1 MPCWEPGPTRGSMW
15 FREVQ
20 DPGVR
25 SVSGGRGASGTLCS
39 PQSGWA
45 ALHLPSVAPS
55 GAQAPHLLDA
65 SQGATGGGHRGSR
78 WKHGGL

>member
-15 FREVQ
+15 FGEVQ

-25 SVSGGRGASGTLCS
+25 SVSGGRGASGTLRS
-39 PQSGWA
+39 PQSCWA

-55 GAQAPHLLDA
+55 GPQAPHLLDA
-65 SQGATGGGHRGSR
+65 SQGAGGGGHRGSR